1 MKVRLTLVAA
11 ALSMAFGV
19 AYAND
24 PVDPALITNK
34 TNIENDI
41 KVKGEVY
48 VGGKIA
54 VSAESSAVTDNSQD
68 TMGNRASNTTNSPND
83 AGLSGGAASGAKG
96 NIGINSAAG
105 AGNAQSNQ
113 TAISSVDAKDV
124 FASAQNFNT
133 QKTSS
138 NYSDNSNH
146 SPNTASIGSGAL
158 QNVQGNVGVNVA
170 AGSGNAQGNATSL
183 AVGSNGVIAKATSTS
198 RQTTTH
204 NDSDNAAYCVG
215 SPNNASISGGALTGA
230 MGNIGVNVAAGA
242 GNAQYN
248 SLAMSTAVSA
258 CSTCK

>member
-68 TMGNRASNTTNSPND
+68 TTRNLSGNLNHSGNTASVGD
-83 AGLSGGAASGAKG
+83 AGKNAKG
-96 NIGINSAAG
+96 NIGMNAASG
-105 AGNAQSNQ
+105 SGNAQSNQ
-113 TAISSVDAKDV
+113 TAISSVDARDV

-133 QKTSS
+133 QKTIS
-138 NYSDNSNH
+138 NWSVSVQH
-146 SPNTASIGSGAL
+146 SPNQATVDSGAL
-158 QNVQGNVGVNVA
+158 ANAQGNIGVNVA
-170 AGSGNAQGNATSL
+170 AGAGNAQGNATSM
-183 AVGSNGVIAKATSTS
+183 AIGTSGVIAKATSTS
-198 RQTTTH
+198 KQETAG
-204 NDSDNAAYCVG
+204 NVSLNAALCDT
-215 SPNNASISGGALTGA
+215 SPNTALIGGGALSGA
-230 MGNIGVNVAAGA
+230 TGNIGVNVAAGA

-248 SLAMSTAVSA
+248 SLAMSTAGSA
-258 CSTCK
+258 IK